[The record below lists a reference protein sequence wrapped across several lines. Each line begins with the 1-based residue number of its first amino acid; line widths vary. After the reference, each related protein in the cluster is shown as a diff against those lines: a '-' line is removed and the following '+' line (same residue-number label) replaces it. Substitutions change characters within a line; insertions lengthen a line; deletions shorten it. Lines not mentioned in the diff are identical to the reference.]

1 MSDSMP
7 SDSSATICILHR
19 ACVWSMFLLLFVAV
33 PLAEA
38 QQELRFDVLGLFHPR
53 ELQLEPVDGQVL
65 SVVAKGAA
73 AASALVLNGE
83 PDHRQLLFR
92 AEGERVVVGSRS
104 AASWTATARNGGA
117 VSFRLTV
124 PGRFHRVYSARLT
137 IEARSGELVAVAA
150 MDRETAVA
158 SIVASEMDETAPIE
172 ALKAQAVATR
182 SFLAA
187 GQRHLDFD
195 FCDTTH
201 CQFLKSPPALMNRVS
216 SAVQTTRGLV
226 LEYRGKPLA
235 AMYSSRCGGHT
246 RSLRDVGMEP
256 GEGYPYFP
264 VSCAWCLKHPFTWRS
279 RIGNSGHALQ
289 PGDER
294 QRITGARQWGWSSIP
309 GSDFA
314 ASEDIS
320 GWRLEGHSLGHGVG
334 MCQHGAIGMAASGA
348 SFREILSFYYP
359 NTTLFRIPYPAGS

>member
-1 MSDSMP
+1 MSGSMP
-7 SDSSATICILHR
+7 GNTSAVIPALHR
-19 ACVWSMFLLLFVAV
+19 ACMWSMLLLLLLTA
-33 PLAEA
+33 PLAAA
-38 QQELRFDVLGLFHPR
+38 QQEVRFGVLGLFHPR

-65 SVVAKGAA
+65 SVAAKRAGAT
-73 AASALVLNGE
+73 SLLVLNGE

-92 AEGERVVVGSRS
+92 AEGELVVVGFRS
-104 AASWTATARNGGA
+104 AASWTATSRNGGPVA
-117 VSFRLTV
+117 FRLTV
-124 PGRFHRVYSARLT
+124 PGKFHRVYSARLT
-137 IEARSGELVAVAA
+137 IEARNGELVAVAA

-172 ALKAQAVATR
+172 ALKAQAIATR

-187 GQRHLDFD
+187 GQRHMDFD

-201 CQFLKSPPALMNRVS
+201 CQFLKSPPPVTSRVS
-216 SAVQTTRGLV
+216 SAVHATRGLV

-256 GEGYPYFP
+256 GEEYPYYG

-279 RIGNSGHALQ
+279 KIGNSGHVLR

-294 QRITGARQWGWSSIP
+294 QRIAGARQWGWGAIP

-314 ASEDIS
+314 ATKDSS
-320 GWRLEGHSLGHGVG
+320 GWRLEGHSMGHSVG

-348 SFREILSFYYP
+348 GFREILSHYYP
-359 NTTLFRIPYPAGS
+359 NTTLISQP

>member
-1 MSDSMP
+1 MTGPMP
-7 SDSSATICILHR
+7 SGAPVAKRFLHC
-19 ACVWSMFLLLFVAV
+19 ACMGSLFLLLLMAV
-33 PLAEA
+33 PFAAA
-38 QQELRFDVLGLFHPR
+38 QQEVRFGVLGLFHPR

-65 SVVAKGAA
+65 SVAAKGAA
-73 AASALVLNGE
+73 STSPLVLNGE

-92 AEGERVVVGSRS
+92 AEGERVVAASRS
-104 AASWTATARNGGA
+104 AASWTVTARNGAA
-117 VSFRLTV
+117 VAFGLAV

-137 IEARSGELVAVAA
+137 IEARNGELVAIAA

-158 SIVASEMDETAPIE
+158 SIVAAEMEETAPIE

-201 CQFLKSPPALMNRVS
+201 CQFLKSPPPLTSRVS
-216 SAVQTTRGLV
+216 SAVQATRGLV
-226 LEYRGKPLA
+226 LQYRGKPLA

-256 GEGYPYFP
+256 GEAYPYFS
-264 VSCAWCLKHPFTWRS
+264 VSCAWCLRHPFTWQS
-279 RIGNSGHALQ
+279 RIGNSAHAIK

-294 QRITGARQWGWSSIP
+294 QRIAGVRQWGWSAIP

-314 ASEDIS
+314 ATRDSS
-320 GWRLEGHSLGHGVG
+320 GWQLEGHSAGHGVG
-334 MCQHGAIGMAASGA
+334 MCQHGAIGMAALGA
-348 SFREILSFYYP
+348 SFRQILSHYYP
-359 NTTLFRIPYPAGS
+359 DTSLIPFQG